1 MGSLIVGWS
10 DRRMVFQTVPLAD
23 LPRQRLVATRAQARV
38 AAGEP
43 EQRVRNETGARV
55 YEVVLVAG
63 TQNGWTFSAAVLEAA
78 APLFNGAT
86 VFCDH
91 SVLDGGNYVAYPSA
105 RNVVGVISGAH
116 VAEGQ
121 LRGNLHVSPSAD
133 WLAGLLDFCIEL
145 QGQGL
150 TPPDVGMS
158 ADISFTSEDWTVQ
171 MIYKV
176 WSVDVVFDPAAGG
189 GTILRALNGNRDVT
203 GDKGQGTSSHDL
215 SRQFSEG
222 GEMKKFWRQAFAFE
236 ADKDGA
242 GGGVAADGTGA
253 PAQTS
258 GALQTSA
265 VVQTNAGQKT
275 VTLPEEG
282 QRAQAA
288 QETEDRGRAQMET
301 QLKTQQQAQDL
312 LRMQC
317 ETTLNTQLAASDLPE
332 VHKAVI
338 REKFEGR
345 VFDASELKKEFEW
358 HRKIFAANVEKT
370 TVQGAGARE
379 DKPVRQAFVG
389 GMVTDLERVAFAA
402 EKLLSPREFWSN
414 QLAEMTLPTL
424 TGVRELYLAV
434 TGDYEFRGAFN
445 GDRSQFANGTASTMA
460 SIVANLLNKVVK
472 AKWAELQPTYGWWKK
487 IVTEEDFNTLQTV
500 DWVTVGGFGDLP
512 TVSEGAAYTELV
524 WDDNAETAA
533 WVKKGGYIGVT
544 LEMMDRDQ
552 TRKVRQIPLAMA
564 TAGMRT
570 LSASIGNIFTQASG
584 AGPNL
589 ADGTALFHST
599 SANRG
604 GDGSTA
610 ASGNLSTTALSAAE
624 WDVHIQKTY
633 AKKELNSARRL
644 GLRPKYVVI
653 PIELEKTALGIFT
666 SQVEPTTNVF
676 YSNVRVSGAENVVV
690 CPEFTDT
697 NDWASVVDPSV
708 YPCLGVGYRFGREPE
723 VFQAGDEVVG
733 SMFTNDELRVKS
745 RFFYAAGVIDWRGL
759 RKANV

>member
-1 MGSLIVGWS
+1 MSLRV
-10 DRRMVFQTVPLAD
+10 RFQAMPLAD
-23 LPRQRLVATRAQARV
+23 LPRQRLAYLSAKASSV
-38 AAGEP
+38 
-43 EQRVRNETGARV
+43 GARV
-55 YEVVLVAG
+55 YEVVLVAPV
-63 TQNGWTFSAAVLEAA
+63 QNGWTFPESVLEAA
-78 APLFNGAT
+78 AGLFNGAT

-91 SVLDGGNYVAYPSA
+91 NAVEDGGYAGYPSA
-105 RNVVGVISGAH
+105 RNVVGVISDAH
-116 VAEGQ
+116 VVEGA
-121 LRGNLHVSPSAD
+121 LRGNLHVSPSAE
-133 WLAGLLDFCIEL
+133 WLAGLLDFVIEL
-145 QGQGL
+145 RAEGV

-158 ADISFTSEDWTVQ
+158 ADISFTSEGWTVQ
-171 MIYKV
+171 MVYKV

-189 GTILRALNGNRDVT
+189 DTIVRALNMRRNVEDAAEGETEMVKRFWRETFAFDANRD
-203 GDKGQGTSSHDL
+203 
-215 SRQFSEG
+215 
-222 GEMKKFWRQAFAFE
+222 
-236 ADKDGA
+236 GA
-242 GGGVAADGTGA
+242 SGGGASGEDSQKPVPQMAAPQDDGKRA
-253 PAQTS
+253 
-258 GALQTSA
+258 
-265 VVQTNAGQKT
+265 
-275 VTLPEEG
+275 EELA
-282 QRAQAA
+282 RV
-288 QETEDRGRAQMET
+288 QMES
-301 QLKTQQQAQDL
+301 QARAQQQAQDL
-312 LRMQC
+312 LRQQC
-317 ETTLNTQLAASDLPE
+317 ASTLASLLAASDLPE
-332 VHKAVI
+332 VHRAVI
-338 REKFEGR
+338 RERFEG
-345 VFDASELKKEFEW
+345 VIFTPAEIEKEMAW
-358 HRKIFAANVEKT
+358 HRKIYAASLEKI

-379 DKPVRQAFVG
+379 DKPATRQAFVG
-389 GMVTDLERVAFAA
+389 GMVTDLERVGFAA

-414 QLAEMTLPTL
+414 QLNEMALPAL

-434 TGDYEFRGAFN
+434 TGDYEFRGSFN
-445 GDRSQFANGTASTMA
+445 AERSQFANGTAATMA

-599 SANRG
+599 STLRG
-604 GDGSTA
+604 GDGSAA

-644 GLRPKYVVI
+644 GLRPTYMVI

-666 SQVEPTTNVF
+666 SQIEPTSNAF
-676 YSNVRVSGAENVVV
+676 YKNVRVAGAENVVV

-697 NDWASVVDPSV
+697 NDWVSVVDPAV

-723 VFQAGDEVVG
+723 VFQAGDEAVG